1 MSLHTVVN
9 ELRTLETSQSG
20 PHSVRVVSWRKGC
33 DWRILSNHLLKKK
46 KKTNNLSLFSLFLL
60 TALHLVND
68 WMVQTER
75 HFCNLLSGLLKV
87 FLVTLGSV
95 CLLWRAEMRKKKSGG
110 GMEEGSPPSSEPDVG
125 KKFIIIY
132 CCTLQAALG
141 TLLGWMWFVSGGA
154 WGDPWRSF
162 EGEEA
167 LKTQCA
173 IPTRYLRVDS
183 LSAGR

>member
-1 MSLHTVVN
+1 MS
-9 ELRTLETSQSG
+9 ELFPGEKAAIGEFFPITS
-20 PHSVRVVSWRKGC
+20 WKRKK
-33 DWRILSNHLLKKK
+33 N
-46 KKTNNLSLFSLFLL
+46 NNLSLFSLFLL

-95 CLLWRAEMRKKKSGG
+95 CLVWRAEMRKKKSGGG

-141 TLLGWMWFVSGGA
+141 TLLGWMWFVSLDQINKWTRWKDNLSTGGA
-154 WGDPWRSF
+154 WGDPWRTF